1 MIAKLM
7 SAIMNLIIKLV
18 NVLLTPINLLISQF
32 LPQEITDG
40 LNSIGG
46 FFQTISNGIGWVV
59 SASGIPST
67 AIAIIVATMIF
78 KLTVPLLVHATKLAI
93 KWYDKL
99 KP

>member
-7 SAIMNLIIKLV
+7 SAIMTLIISLV
-18 NVLLTPINLLISQF
+18 NILLTPINLVVEQF

-46 FFQTISNGIGWVV
+46 FFTIVSDGIGWVI
-59 SASGIPST
+59 SASGIPPT
-67 AIAIIVATMIF
+67 AIAIIVATMVF
-78 KLTVPLLVHATKLAI
+78 KLSAPIVVHATKLAI

>member
-1 MIAKLM
+1 M
-7 SAIMNLIIKLV
+7 SALMGLVIKLV
-18 NVLLTPINLLISQF
+18 NVLLTPINLIISQL

-59 SASGIPST
+59 SASGIPQA
-67 AIAIIVATMIF
+67 AIAIIVATMVF